1 MWIVTTQS
9 FQKRALPSARS
20 LRALDVLNF
29 FIAATLAGFGPFVSL
44 FLGER
49 GWSKETIGFALSIGG
64 IAALLS
70 QLPGGELLDVVRSRR
85 ALVALGIVA
94 VGFASLLI
102 AFQPTFPMVSFA
114 LALEGICG
122 GLIGPAIASISLG
135 LVGHG
140 LLGNR
145 LGRNQRFQSIGVIT
159 ATGLMGATGYL
170 LSGSAIFL
178 TSAALVLPTLFAIK
192 RIRARDIHFGRSV
205 GAPDHHHLTSPPRA
219 PRQVFWRNPQLIIFA
234 SSLFLFQMANASML
248 PLVGAT
254 LGQTEG
260 SKASAIVSGLII
272 VPQILVVLAA
282 PWAGHFAQSWGRRP
296 LLVIGFGA
304 LPIRAFL
311 FMYIFDPKLLMAAQV
326 LDGVSASVLGILQPL
341 IIADVTNGTG
351 RFNSAQGLVGV
362 IVGIGASLSTTV
374 SGLMVGNFGR
384 SVGFLALALI
394 GLAATIIAWLFMSE
408 TRLAN

>member
-1 MWIVTTQS
+1 
-9 FQKRALPSARS
+9 
-20 LRALDVLNF
+20 
-29 FIAATLAGFGPFVSL
+29 
-44 FLGER
+44 
-49 GWSKETIGFALSIGG
+49 
-64 IAALLS
+64 
-70 QLPGGELLDVVRSRR
+70 
-85 ALVALGIVA
+85 
-94 VGFASLLI
+94 
-102 AFQPTFPMVSFA
+102 
-114 LALEGICG
+114 
-122 GLIGPAIASISLG
+122 
-135 LVGHG
+135 
-140 LLGNR
+140 
-145 LGRNQRFQSIGVIT
+145 
-159 ATGLMGATGYL
+159 
-170 LSGSAIFL
+170 
-178 TSAALVLPTLFAIK
+178 
-192 RIRARDIHFGRSV
+192 
-205 GAPDHHHLTSPPRA
+205 
-219 PRQVFWRNPQLIIFA
+219 
-234 SSLFLFQMANASML
+234 
-248 PLVGAT
+248 
-254 LGQTEG
+254 
-260 SKASAIVSGLII
+260 VSGLII